1 MIRPILRGFAWVGAG
16 LWLTLAPALAGDAP
30 AQSARSAAEI
40 MDILMWNR
48 EPVGGP
54 FALTDQAGH
63 ARTDRDFRGRLMLVY
78 FGFTFCPDVCPT
90 DLQAIGLAL
99 DRLGPDGDQVQ
110 PIFIT
115 VDPERDTA
123 SHLADYVPMFHPRLI
138 GLTGSADA
146 IRKVADLRGRKVSI
160 FRGTNN
166 HLAAVK
172 VLAGNGLQER
182 DVQIINMDTATTNAA
197 LTSKDIDA
205 AFGNFPLA
213 SLAEKNIAEI
223 IYTTKGDNPAYE
235 RHSTL
240 IGQDAFIK
248 AHPDITQKIVSAI
261 VRAARWASDEANRE
275 AFFEISARTGF
286 PASGYRFDFSNQ
298 ELKYRNTPIIDASII
313 ESYRVQ
319 ARQAR
324 EFGLL
329 RRDVDLNGWF
339 DRSFLDIALK
349 EQGLVGYWQEYDA
362 SGRPQAAGQ

>member
-146 IRKVADLRGRKVSI
+146 IRKVADAYKVYYA
-160 FRGTNN
+160 R
-166 HLAAVK
+166 V
-172 VLAGNGLQER
+172 
-182 DVQIINMDTATTNAA
+182 
-197 LTSKDIDA
+197 
-205 AFGNFPLA
+205 P
-213 SLAEKNIAEI
+213 
-223 IYTTKGDNPAYE
+223 
-235 RHSTL
+235 
-240 IGQDAFIK
+240 QDAG
-248 AHPDITQKIVSAI
+248 ASRRNSRWTRCV
-261 VRAARWASDEANRE
+261 AR
-275 AFFEISARTGF
+275 ISAFTGNWR
-286 PASGYRFDFSNQ
+286 AGER
-298 ELKYRNTPIIDASII
+298 
-313 ESYRVQ
+313 
-319 ARQAR
+319 ARHGKV
-324 EFGLL
+324 GL
-329 RRDVDLNGWF
+329 R
-339 DRSFLDIALK
+339 AM
-349 EQGLVGYWQEYDA
+349 
-362 SGRPQAAGQ
+362 

>member
-16 LWLTLAPALAGDAP
+16 LLLTLAPALAGDAP

-146 IRKVADLRGRKVSI
+146 IRKVADAYKVYYARVPQDAGDYTVDHTAYI
-160 FRGTNN
+160 YLMDRDGNYLGFFPPGTS
-166 HLAAVK
+166 ADRMV
-172 VLAGNGLQER
+172 
-182 DVQIINMDTATTNAA
+182 
-197 LTSKDIDA
+197 
-205 AFGNFPLA
+205 
-213 SLAEKNIAEI
+213 EI
-223 IYTTKGDNPAYE
+223 IRPRLVAPA
-235 RHSTL
+235 R
-240 IGQDAFIK
+240 
-248 AHPDITQKIVSAI
+248 
-261 VRAARWASDEANRE
+261 
-275 AFFEISARTGF
+275 
-286 PASGYRFDFSNQ
+286 
-298 ELKYRNTPIIDASII
+298 
-313 ESYRVQ
+313 
-319 ARQAR
+319 
-324 EFGLL
+324 
-329 RRDVDLNGWF
+329 
-339 DRSFLDIALK
+339 
-349 EQGLVGYWQEYDA
+349 
-362 SGRPQAAGQ
+362 